1 MKKLIVAIGVILLAS
16 CSSSKDLI
24 QRSDISITTQDE
36 KILYI
41 KNTVT
46 GRTIYETWQSGAYG
60 NATQV
65 YLVNESEFEK
75 MTKKVRN
82 S

>member
-1 MKKLIVAIGVILLAS
+1 MVAIGVILLAS

-24 QRSDISITTQDE
+24 QRSNISITTQDE

-46 GRTIYETWQSGAYG
+46 GRTIYEAWQSGAYN

-75 MTKKVRN
+75 IIKKLRN